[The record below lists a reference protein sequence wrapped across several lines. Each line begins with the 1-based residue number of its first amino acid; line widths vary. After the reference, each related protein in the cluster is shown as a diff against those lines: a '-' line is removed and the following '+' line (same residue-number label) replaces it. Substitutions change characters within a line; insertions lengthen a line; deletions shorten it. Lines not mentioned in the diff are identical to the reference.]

1 MTNAAQ
7 PYRRRS
13 RRVKMGQPLK
23 LASSDPTGE
32 TFESI
37 ETTKNVS
44 PEGLYFITKRE
55 CYHEG
60 ARLFVT
66 VPYHAEDDSR
76 NREYVG
82 QVIRVELLESGQ
94 RGVAIQL
101 LSSMATNPPTNLPGN
116 RLH

>member
-1 MTNAAQ
+1 MDAAH

-13 RRVKMGQPLK
+13 RRVKMGQTLK
-23 LASSDPTGE
+23 LVSSDPSGE
-32 TFESI
+32 VFENI

-44 PEGLYFITKRE
+44 PEGLYFITQRE

-60 ARLFVT
+60 VRLFVT
-66 VPYHAEDDSR
+66 LPYHSGTDPR

-82 QVIRVELLESGQ
+82 QVIRVDMLENGQ

-101 LSSMATNPPTNLPGN
+101 LSSMATNPPTNLPGSK
-116 RLH
+116 LH